1 MSAGFLCNSPN
12 SFKGRHRRMKQL
24 LGILMVMLITSPAC
38 ASASLAAMTEKDAIV
53 ITRIVGLLQNKPQG
67 SVKIAVVA
75 NTPASEADA
84 NRFLSLIESKQ
95 DKKVN
100 AVSLR
105 PEELAA
111 SKADVVVIP
120 NEFDAAQFDMIFAV
134 ASEKKIVT
142 ISTSGACLE
151 LQRCAIAFKSD
162 PAVDI
167 RLSQSAAAAT
177 DVKFSPTL
185 RMMIK
190 EVP

>member
-1 MSAGFLCNSPN
+1 
-12 SFKGRHRRMKQL
+12 MKQL
-24 LGILMVMLITSPAC
+24 LGVLIGMLITSPAC

-84 NRFLSLIESKQ
+84 SRFLSLIESKQ

-120 NEFDAAQFDMIFAV
+120 HEFDAAQFDMIFAV